1 MTDKSINP
9 LDWFR
14 TSFGHL
20 VDKHIE
26 SMAKAGKIPEHIDP
40 ADLREAGEYGLIR
53 AIHTFDP
60 NKGNIH
66 AHVSNNIRGHIQSA
80 VSNMMEQQGVP
91 RGLHSQAKAYDRS
104 KNAVVEKGVE
114 EPSAIPQM
122 ESEKSKA

>member
-1 MTDKSINP
+1 
-9 LDWFR
+9 
-14 TSFGHL
+14 

-53 AIHTFDP
+53 AIHSFDP

-66 AHVSNNIRGHIQSA
+66 AHVANNIRGHIQSA

-91 RGLHSQAKAYDRS
+91 RGLHGQAKAYDRS
-104 KNAVVEKGVE
+104 KNVVAGEKGVE
-114 EPSAIPQM
+114 EPAVPHV
-122 ESEKSKA
+122 ESEKPKV